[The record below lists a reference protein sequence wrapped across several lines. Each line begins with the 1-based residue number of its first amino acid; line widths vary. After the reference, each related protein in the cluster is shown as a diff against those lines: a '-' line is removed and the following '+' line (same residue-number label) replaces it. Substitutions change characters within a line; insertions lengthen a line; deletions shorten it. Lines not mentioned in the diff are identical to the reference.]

1 MAASI
6 SASPGEI
13 IAPAFS
19 GRLFYTLTGHNPAT
33 QYKYRYVVDV
43 YVDGTQIARLLKAP
57 DVGSNDATFNL
68 ASVMRGQLSGDP
80 EGGSGYP
87 LFSHPTGYGAGD
99 LFDLPSA
106 GTECV
111 KVEVKIGESFATTA
125 TGEPSITANQDT
137 ETIYLFNGS
146 IQLTNDTTIASAF
159 YHTAATSRIL
169 SNRTNSTYLWQQAP
183 SGITASDIVIPIWDD
198 GYYTLSFINDDGT
211 FATGSV
217 ATQVLYALYDNTFTL
232 VGSVQRAPINATLG
246 AAAPGGAVAANQKIV
261 RIGAGPAN
269 LNAVTD
275 PTIASPPSGTTN
287 WSYYVLRLEDA
298 SNNPVSRN
306 YVFVNRNRALSKQ
319 LIGCNKNDRYGLAWF
334 NGRGG
339 WDYFDAFDRV
349 ALKEWKMDRKFW
361 RRAQLAE
368 EESWETNHKQSSQVV
383 TQKTFS
389 IRSRWLQPGE
399 FALLRFAMHSPHVY
413 LIQYDASTKFIPVN
427 ITASAYTERDVNVG
441 KVYDL
446 TLDLEV
452 ATLELVQ

>member
-19 GRLFYTLTGHNPAT
+19 GRLFYTLTGYVPAS
-33 QYKYRYVVDV
+33 QYKYRYVIDV

-80 EGGSGYP
+80 QGGSGYP
-87 LFSHPTGYGAGD
+87 IFNHPEDYSAGD
-99 LFDLPSA
+99 LFDLPGA

-111 KVEVKIGESFATTA
+111 KVEVKVGESFASTA

-146 IQLTNDTTIASAF
+146 IQLINDSTIASAF
-159 YHTAATSRIL
+159 YHTSATSRLL
-169 SNRTNSTYLWQQAP
+169 SNRSPSTYYWQQAP
-183 SGITASDIVIPIWDD
+183 SGITSADVVIPIWED
-198 GYYTLSFINDDGT
+198 GYHTLSFINDDGT
-211 FATGSV
+211 FASGSV
-217 ATQVLYALYDNTFTL
+217 ATQVLYALYDNSFAL

-246 AAAPGGAVAANQKIV
+246 AAAPGGATAANQKIV
-261 RIGAGPAN
+261 RIGAGPGN
-269 LNAVTD
+269 LNEVTD
-275 PTIASPPSGTTN
+275 PTISNPPSGTTN
-287 WSYYVLRLEDA
+287 WSYYIIRLEDA

-306 YVFVNRNRALSKQ
+306 YVFVNRNRAASKL

-334 NGRGG
+334 NARGG

-349 ALKEWKMDRKFW
+349 AVKNWKFDRKFW
-361 RRAQLAE
+361 RRAQLE
-368 EESWETNHKQSSQVV
+368 QEDSWETNHRQSSQVV
-383 TQKTFS
+383 TQKAIT
-389 IRSRWLQPGE
+389 IRSRYLQGGE
-399 FALLRFAMHSPHVY
+399 FRLLRFAMHSPHVY
-413 LIQYDASTKFIPVN
+413 LIQYDASPSFIPVN
-427 ITASAYTERDVNVG
+427 ITASDYVERDVNVG

-446 TLDLEV
+446 TLNLEW
-452 ATLELVQ
+452 ASLELVQ

>member
-6 SASPGEI
+6 SASPGEV
-13 IAPAFS
+13 IAPAFC
-19 GRLFYTLTGHNPAT
+19 GRLFYTLTGHNPAS

-68 ASVMRGQLSGDP
+68 SSVMRGQLSGDP

-87 LFSHPTGYGAGD
+87 LFSHPVGYGAGD
-99 LFDLPSA
+99 LLDLPAA
-106 GTECV
+106 GSECV
-111 KVEVKIGESFATTA
+111 KVEVKIGESFASTVA
-125 TGEPSITANQDT
+125 GEPALTANQDT

-146 IQLTNDTTIASAF
+146 IQLTNDTTIASSF
-159 YHTAATSRIL
+159 YHTASTSRIL
-169 SNRTNSTYLWQQAP
+169 SNRSPSTYSWQQAP
-183 SGITASDIVIPIWDD
+183 SGIATTDVVIPIWDD
-198 GYYTLSFINDDGT
+198 GYQTLSFINDDGT
-211 FATGSV
+211 YATGSV

-232 VGSVQRAPINATLG
+232 VGSVQRAPINATVG
-246 AAAPGGAVAANQKIV
+246 AAVPGGAVAANQKIV

-275 PTIASPPSGTTN
+275 PTITNKPSATTN

-298 SNNPVSRN
+298 SNNAVSRN
-306 YVFVNRNRALSKQ
+306 YIFVNRNRALSKQ

-334 NGRGG
+334 NARGG

-349 ALKEWKMDRKFW
+349 AVKNWTFDRKFW
-361 RRAQLAE
+361 RRAQLE
-368 EESWETNHKQSSQVV
+368 QEDSWETNHRQSSQVI
-383 TQKTFS
+383 TQKGLT
-389 IRSRWLQPGE
+389 IRSRYLQEGE

-413 LIQYDASTKFIPVN
+413 LIQYDASPTFVPVN
-427 ITASAYTERDVNVG
+427 IKASRYEERSVNVG
-441 KVYDL
+441 KVFDL
-446 TLDLEV
+446 TLDLEW